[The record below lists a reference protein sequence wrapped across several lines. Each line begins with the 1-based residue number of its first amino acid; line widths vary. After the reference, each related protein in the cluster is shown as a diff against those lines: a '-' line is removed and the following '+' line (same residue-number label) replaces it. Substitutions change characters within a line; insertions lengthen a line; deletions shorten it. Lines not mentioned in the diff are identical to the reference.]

1 MEKEE
6 KIASAVMEA
15 RNSRKKNGYLAV
27 DGFWDIADS
36 HSLSEKEAEEALL
49 RLAKE
54 GIKPQVR
61 LDEGPVNKAAN
72 DSLSLYYSQMGKYP
86 LLNEEKMDECARKV
100 REIPL
105 LEAALKANGDDQET
119 KQKLEEAKRSKDE
132 MILANLRLVVSIA
145 KKYGDYAHSTPLID
159 LIQEGNIGLE
169 KAVSRFDPDKGVCFS
184 TYAYYWIRQSIIGYL
199 NGDSRLIH
207 IPTRALSNLR
217 LVQKTIDELSQNLG
231 REPSINEISC
241 QSGLSIEQVSECLSL
256 PLNLLSIDAPI
267 DQDGDDFASFIASD
281 DEEKSKSEIERK
293 EDDVAVQDAINRLT
307 EREKDIVVRN
317 FGLNGEEPESLE
329 AIGKSYGITRERARQ
344 IREKALIKMRKGI
357 KR

>member
-1 MEKEE
+1 MEKED
-6 KIASAVMEA
+6 KIVSAVIA
-15 RNSRKKNGYLAV
+15 AKDSHKKNGYLSV
-27 DGFWDIADS
+27 DGFWDIADRY
-36 HSLSEKEAEEALL
+36 SLSEKEAEEALL
-49 RLAKE
+49 HLSKD
-54 GIKPQVR
+54 GIEPQVR
-61 LDEGPVNKAAN
+61 IDEGPINKAST

-86 LLNEEKMDECARKV
+86 LLDEEKMNECAKKV
-100 REIPL
+100 REIPR
-105 LEAALKANGDDQET
+105 LEAALKANKDDQAALE
-119 KQKLEEAKRSKDE
+119 QLEEAKKSKDE

-207 IPTRALSNLR
+207 IPTRALTNLR
-217 LVQKTIDELSQNLG
+217 LVQKTIDELSQNAG
-231 REPSINEISC
+231 SEPSIGEISR
-241 QSGLSIEQVSECLSL
+241 QSGLTVEQVSECLSL

-267 DQDGDDFASFIASD
+267 DQDGDDFSSFIASD

-293 EDDVAVQDAINRLT
+293 EDDMAVQDAINCLT